1 MSKERYCVT
10 AINRMTRRR
19 EIVSGVCSKAKAS
32 AIRDR
37 EVKKPAKKRAYLYP
51 KVEKYSYYMDHRRS
65 VCTGLKF

>member
-19 EIVSGVCSKAKAS
+19 EIVSSVCSKAKAS

-37 EVKKPAKKRAYLYP
+37 EVKKPASKRSYLYP
-51 KVEKYSYYMDHRRS
+51 KVTKYSYYMDHPAYQ
-65 VCTGLKF
+65 TKLKF